1 MKASIDEFESKLS
14 SCRAKGTEGET
25 REDTDSPA
33 PVVPAKRTKQ
43 SRSSKPS
50 IWYGKIIVY
59 RLLNWSLPGQSTE
72 SKESPAARPVRKS
85 SRRKRIIED
94 DEDDEDDCDGDFNDD
109 DLS

>member
-1 MKASIDEFESKLS
+1 
-14 SCRAKGTEGET
+14 
-25 REDTDSPA
+25 
-33 PVVPAKRTKQ
+33 
-43 SRSSKPS
+43 
-50 IWYGKIIVY
+50 VY